1 MNHINYHTSL
11 HADMTVSF
19 LWKEFPMLAK
29 APLIENWLN
38 RKEMEENHMLNP
50 CQESVGIRENTLT
63 SHFFYDTNNIRKLRD
78 TK

>member
-1 MNHINYHTSL
+1 
-11 HADMTVSF
+11 
-19 LWKEFPMLAK
+19 MLAK